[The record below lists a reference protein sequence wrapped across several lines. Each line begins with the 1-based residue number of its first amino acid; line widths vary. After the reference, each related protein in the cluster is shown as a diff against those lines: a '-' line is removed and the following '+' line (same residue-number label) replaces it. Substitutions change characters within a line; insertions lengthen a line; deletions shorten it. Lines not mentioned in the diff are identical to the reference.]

1 MIIDNVELAYLAT
14 LKSALKLEISG
25 LRRRG
30 RSAYSIIKSEFNL
43 KGNKQKVYDQFAELV
58 EPMIYDNNK
67 NKKNNK

>member
-1 MIIDNVELAYLAT
+1 MIIDNTHMARLLV

-43 KGNKQKVYDQFAELV
+43 KGNKQKVYDQFVAIV
-58 EPMIYDNNK
+58 ESNK
-67 NKKNNK
+67 

>member
-1 MIIDNVELAYLAT
+1 MIIDNVDMARLLV

-43 KGNKQKVYDQFAELV
+43 KGNKQKVYDQFVAIV
-58 EPMIYDNNK
+58 ESNK
-67 NKKNNK
+67 